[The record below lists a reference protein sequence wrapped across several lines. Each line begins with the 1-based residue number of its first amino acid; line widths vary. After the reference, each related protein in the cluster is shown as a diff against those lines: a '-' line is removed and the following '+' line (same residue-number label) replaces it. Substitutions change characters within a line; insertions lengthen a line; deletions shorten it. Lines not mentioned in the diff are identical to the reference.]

1 LAARFFAALLPSP
14 HSYLR
19 FVVDR
24 DMQIA
29 ARDAHVGVPCGI
41 SDLGERPTAGVGMI
55 DKRVPLVMN
64 GEPLAPRGP

>member
-1 LAARFFAALLPSP
+1 MQSIPPVEVNLP
-14 HSYLR
+14 R
-19 FVVDR
+19 
-24 DMQIA
+24 A
-29 ARDAHVGVPCGI
+29 GGWGVGESRPRSA